1 MSEEPGQDQTWTLD
15 TCTCGPLEQL
25 PGFKVQCNLFVFC
38 QLSIAVF
45 QSLEGTFKQCYFWNN
60 SKLNRNGDPNLP
72 VASPYFTL
80 QRLFLSWV
88 ASFLFPVPHCTAPST
103 FSFHCLTLRSSNEPF
118 PPQLSLIFCQLFA
131 LFSVLLLPFC
141 LLSPTL
147 LLLFLLFCQNPNFE
161 PPITQFILYFLKVCE
176 APSITDNYLPAE
188 HVVVQTGSP
197 SGFRHL
203 CV

>member
-1 MSEEPGQDQTWTLD
+1 M
-15 TCTCGPLEQL
+15 
-25 PGFKVQCNLFVFC
+25 
-38 QLSIAVF
+38 F

-147 LLLFLLFCQNPNFE
+147 LLLFFVRTPILNLQLHSLFY
-161 PPITQFILYFLKVCE
+161 IFLKFVKLRR
-176 APSITDNYLPAE
+176 SLTITFQQSMWLSRQGPRL
-188 HVVVQTGSP
+188 V
-197 SGFRHL
+197 SGT
-203 CV
+203 CVFNRSG